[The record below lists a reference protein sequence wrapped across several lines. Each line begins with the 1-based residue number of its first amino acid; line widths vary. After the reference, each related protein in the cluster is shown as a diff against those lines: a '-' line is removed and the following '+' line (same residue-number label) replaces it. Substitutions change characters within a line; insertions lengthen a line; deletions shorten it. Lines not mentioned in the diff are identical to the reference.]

1 MPILAPLLGLVLL
14 TVRVVLEG
22 VRPTQSDQLL
32 EEPVVLD
39 GGVVF
44 ADLGDVSCNGPHDR
58 VQM

>member
-1 MPILAPLLGLVLL
+1 LL